1 MSLDLDRFDRAHL
14 RLASSAASQPSPE
27 EKASNTSG
35 DDPEATAV
43 VRDVAIEEEPSI
55 EAEVVVEAEV
65 VAEPAVPSPPGAEPV
80 QELARLAVGVGV
92 RAAVWGLG
100 ASFRAGAR
108 LAAAASEPD
117 TALVTLYSDVTGG
130 VREYAREFLGVSD
143 LDARVRQLG
152 TLAGSTLG
160 GATGEQTEVDLR
172 ARGAELLAQA
182 ADVDFDESAHP
193 AYARI
198 LTELAPDEGRI
209 LRLLVEHG
217 PQPIVDI
224 RAGNLIGLGSQLIA
238 QNLNMLGAQAGL
250 RRRERVPAYL
260 NNLSRLGL
268 IAMSDE
274 PLGGPANYQ
283 VLEAQPDVLGTLK
296 ETPRSRT
303 IHRTL
308 SLSPFGTD
316 FCDVCLPVSPAS
328 G

>member
-14 RLASSAASQPSPE
+14 RLAASAASEPSH
-27 EKASNTSG
+27 EKTASNTSG
-35 DDPEATAV
+35 DDPEAADV
-43 VRDVAIEEEPSI
+43 VRDVVVEDVVEEEPSI

-65 VAEPAVPSPPGAEPV
+65 VAQPEPV
-80 QELARLAVGVGV
+80 QELARLALGVGL
-92 RAAVWGLG
+92 RAAAWGLG
-100 ASFRAGAR
+100 ASIRAGAR
-108 LAAAASEPD
+108 LAVAASEPD

-198 LTELAPDEGRI
+198 LTELAPDEARI

-217 PQPIVDI
+217 PQPVVDI

-274 PLGGPANYQ
+274 PIGGPANYQ

-328 G
+328 GSGG